1 MANYTNFSIDLSG
14 DLLTINSLKSDID
27 KYVNE
32 DYIEIGDN
40 GGYIEEYYTT
50 QLDNGNVNLILTGM
64 GRWAAPVGDIAD
76 IILDKNYK
84 VTGILSDVSEESDF
98 IYVIE
103 FENGGIIRE
112 ESDEYY
118 SDITAEY
125 IGLYTL
131 FENADVWFC
140 NEIDINFLEK
150 IYNFFNKY
158 KEFDLSEWKAH
169 IDCIKKDT
177 KDT

>member
-1 MANYTNFSIDLSG
+1 MANHTSFSIGLSG
-14 DLLTINSLKSDID
+14 NPLTIDSLKSDID
-27 KYVNE
+27 KYIHE
-32 DYIEIGDN
+32 DYIEINDN
-40 GGYIEEYYTT
+40 SGYIEAYYTT
-50 QLDNGNVNLILTGM
+50 QLNDGNINLTLTGT
-64 GRWAAPVGDIAD
+64 GRWNAPIGDIAD

-84 VTGILSDVSEESDF
+84 VTGTLSDISEESDF

-125 IGLYTL
+125 VGLDTL
-131 FENADVWFC
+131 FENANVWFY
-140 NEIDINFLEK
+140 NEVNIDFLEK

-158 KEFDLSEWKAH
+158 KEFDLSEWEKH
-169 IDCIKKDT
+169 IDYIKKDT
-177 KDT
+177 KDI